1 MATDEG
7 MNRTGHFTPANADGQ
22 DVAIPAM
29 VPVDAT
35 GARLGVPLNP
45 LRTLVCSGCSQT
57 RQVVGRN
64 PAVSTSLETVWSAGG
79 LYPWSAW
86 ATPGVLVIVSDDALD
101 VDVQVTLEGLDADGE
116 RVSETLTTD
125 ALDGTTPVTGL
136 TTFGRLNAAYV
147 SNGVDMQAGATIA
160 VTRGGTTVAEIEA
173 AYQAASLG
181 VYSVPAGSTAEV
193 LSVRWGTSKGDEVTA
208 IIASREFDGVFV
220 ARDVTDVFDGPTA
233 YEYGR
238 HDVPGSGLLV
248 GERADIELRGIQ
260 VTGSGSAVVSGGVV
274 VVLRPVS

>member
-1 MATDEG
+1 MSDVNEYGYIRTTDAAG
-7 MNRTGHFTPANADGQ
+7 GPVDLRT
-22 DVAIPAM
+22 V

-35 GARLGVPLNP
+35 GNRLGVPLNP

-116 RVSETLTTD
+116 PVTEALTTD
-125 ALDGTTPVTGL
+125 ALDGTTPVTGSV
-136 TTFGRLNAAYV
+136 TFGRLNAAYV
-147 SNGVDMQAGATIA
+147 SNGVDMQAAATIT

-208 IIASREFDGVFV
+208 IITSRELDGVFT

-248 GERADIELRGIQ
+248 GERADIELRSIQ

>member
-1 MATDEG
+1 MADD
-7 MNRTGHFTPANADGQ
+7 FTPAGNDWLRENPDGA
-22 DVAIPAM
+22 VVHV
-29 VPVDAT
+29 VPTRIVDDD
-35 GARLGVPLNP
+35 GNQVGVPFNP

-86 ATPGVLVIVSDDALD
+86 ATPGVLAIVSDDALD
-101 VDVQVTLEGLDADGE
+101 VGVQVTLEGLDADGE
-116 RVSETLTTD
+116 PVTETLTTD
-125 ALDGTTPVTGL
+125 GTDGTTPVTGEV
-136 TTFGRLNAAYV
+136 TFGRINAAYV
-147 SNGVDMQAGATIA
+147 SNGVDMQAAATIT
-160 VTRGGTTVAEIEA
+160 VSRGGTTVAEIEA

-208 IIASREFDGVFV
+208 IVASRELDGVFV
-220 ARDVTDVFDGPTA
+220 ARDVTDVYDGPTA

-260 VTGSGSAVVSGGVV
+260 VTGSGTAVVSGGVV
-274 VVLRPVS
+274 VVLRPVP

>member
-7 MNRTGHFTPANADGQ
+7 MNRTGHYTPTNAAGQ
-22 DVAIPAM
+22 EVAIPAM

-45 LRTLVCSGCSQT
+45 FRTLVCSGCT
-57 RQVVGRN
+57 ETGQVFGRN
-64 PAVSTSLETVWSAGG
+64 GAVTGIETVWSAGG
-79 LYPWSAW
+79 LYPWWAW

-101 VDVQVTLEGLDADGE
+101 VDVEVTLEGLDADGAP
-116 RVSETLTTD
+116 VSETLTTD
-125 ALDGTTPVTGL
+125 GTDGTTPVTGS

-147 SNGVDMQAGATIA
+147 SNGVNMQSGATIT

-173 AYQAASLG
+173 AYQAASMG

-193 LSVRWGTSKGDEVTA
+193 LSVRWVPGKADELTA
-208 IIASREFDGVFV
+208 SVRVRELDGVFR
-220 ARDVTDVFDGPTA
+220 ARDVVEVYDGATV

-238 HDVPGSGLLV
+238 PDVPRSGLLV
-248 GERADIELRGIQ
+248 GERGDIELRADRVAG
-260 VTGSGSAVVSGGVV
+260 GSAVLSGGAV
-274 VVLRPVS
+274 VVLRPA

>member
-1 MATDEG
+1 MSDVNEYGYIRTTDASG
-7 MNRTGHFTPANADGQ
+7 GPVDLRT
-22 DVAIPAM
+22 V
-29 VPVDAT
+29 VPVDAE
-35 GARLGVPLNP
+35 GNRLGVPLNP
-45 LRTLVCSGCSQT
+45 LRTLVCSGCSET

-86 ATPGVLVIVSDDALD
+86 ATPGVLAIVSDDALD
-101 VDVQVTLEGLDADGE
+101 VDVQVTLEGLDASGE
-116 RVSETLTTD
+116 PVSETLTTD
-125 ALDGTTPVTGL
+125 ALDGTTPVTGSV
-136 TTFGRLNAAYV
+136 TFARLNAAYV

-208 IIASREFDGVFV
+208 IIASRELGGVFT

-238 HDVPGSGLLV
+238 HDVPRSGLLV

-260 VTGSGSAVVSGGVV
+260 VTGSGTAVVSGGVV
-274 VVLRPVS
+274 VVLRPVP

>member
-1 MATDEG
+1 
-7 MNRTGHFTPANADGQ
+7 
-22 DVAIPAM
+22 
-29 VPVDAT
+29 
-35 GARLGVPLNP
+35 
-45 LRTLVCSGCSQT
+45 
-57 RQVVGRN
+57 
-64 PAVSTSLETVWSAGG
+64 
-79 LYPWSAW
+79 
-86 ATPGVLVIVSDDALD
+86 
-101 VDVQVTLEGLDADGE
+101 VQVTLEGLDADGE
-116 RVSETLTTD
+116 PVSETLTTD

-136 TTFGRLNAAYV
+136 TTFARLNAAYV
-147 SNGVDMQAGATIA
+147 SNGVNMQAGATIA

-208 IIASREFDGVFV
+208 IVASRDLDGVFV
-220 ARDVTDVFDGPTA
+220 ARDVTDVYDGPTA

-260 VTGSGSAVVSGGVV
+260 VTGSGTAVVSGGVV
-274 VVLRPVS
+274 VVLRPVP

>member
-1 MATDEG
+1 MPDDDLQTGGLFRLDLGDGRYADVKAVVPLDE
-7 MNRTGHFTPANADGQ
+7 DGN
-22 DVAIPAM
+22 
-29 VPVDAT
+29 T
-35 GARLGVPLNP
+35 LGVSGNP
-45 LRTLVCSGCSQT
+45 IRTLVCSGCSQT

-101 VDVQVTLEGLDADGE
+101 VDVQVTLEGLDASGE
-116 RVSETLTTD
+116 PVSETLTTD
-125 ALDGTTPVTGL
+125 ALDGTTPVTGSV
-136 TTFGRLNAAYV
+136 TFARLNAAYV
-147 SNGVDMQAGATIA
+147 SNGVNMQAGATIA

-208 IIASREFDGVFV
+208 IVASRELGGVFT

-260 VTGSGSAVVSGGVV
+260 VTGSGTAVVSGGVV